1 MEESK
6 TVMQIPFMGF
16 YESVHGQTFDDG
28 LESWAEYEIQEGERA
43 VEYRKAGIT
52 ASDLSDARYWVTDYS
67 AARRAYLESY
77 VPKLRRAL
85 ESEVSQKSDIPIEFE
100 SLSSPREYNFTTDRL
115 FVTVSRAFV
124 AKMREEVSPMTLAR
138 RIKTNHE
145 SRDGFCSYYPADLA
159 KWDSKPLESWD
170 HNELQTL
177 FEAWLDDA
185 GIDSEVYYQ
194 IETNLV
200 VYEMLEKARAAL
212 DDATD
217 WPAYEGRVAAMIE
230 SKTEEESKNA

>member
-6 TVMQIPFMGF
+6 TVMQIPFIGF
-16 YESVHGQTFDDG
+16 YESVHSQSFDDA
-28 LESWAEYEIQEGERA
+28 LESWAEYELEECARA
-43 VEYRKAGIT
+43 VEYQKAGIT

-77 VPKLRRAL
+77 VPMLRAAL
-85 ESEVSQKSDIPIEFE
+85 ESEVSPKTNIPIEFE

-115 FVTVSRAFV
+115 FVTVPRAFV
-124 AKMREEVSPMTLAR
+124 AKMRDEVSPMTLAR

-145 SRDGFCSYYPADLA
+145 SRDGFCSYYPTDLT

-185 GIDSEVYYQ
+185 GIDSEAYYQ
-194 IETNLV
+194 IETNLAA
-200 VYEMLEKARAAL
+200 YEMPEKARAAL

-217 WPAYEGRVAAMIE
+217 WPAYEGRVAAILE
-230 SKTEEESKNA
+230 TKTEEESKNA